1 MHHVIPDDRTARFE
15 RAHRVCFLALAVAAA
30 IGVMSWTGPT
40 PLSAEM
46 RAQAV
51 EPAGSGADG
60 SDANAVEE
68 AEPGSELRVW
78 LVTAGPGDQVWERYG
93 HNAIRVLDTQTGRD
107 ASYNWGIFDFDQV
120 DFIPR
125 FLQGR
130 MLYRMAAFNT
140 DAMLGMYRA
149 ANREVLL
156 QELALPPAQKLEL
169 LTLAEINARPEN
181 AEYVYQYFTD
191 NCSTRV
197 RDLLNTVLDGALED
211 AMAGRDSGTSF
222 RDNTRRLTQVDP
234 LIYTGMDLLL
244 GSPTDAP
251 ISVWEQAFLPLT
263 LQREVRD
270 LSVADGAGGRRPLVA
285 NEEVAVEATREPAP
299 TEAPSWLWFFLLLG
313 AALGLFFG
321 QGLAGRL
328 PTWPG
333 RLAAATATLWL
344 TLSGLLGTILV
355 LLLFTDHTF
364 AFWNENL
371 FLFHPVLL
379 LLAPLVLLAGR
390 SEVWLTRARALAG
403 ASAGLAIVGLL
414 WQLAP
419 FSVHEN
425 AIFLAVALPPLLG
438 VAWGLSKREPE
449 ASAG

>member
-1 MHHVIPDDRTARFE
+1 ME
-15 RAHRVCFLALAVAAA
+15 LRVKQHLVAPLLALGLLVAVAPLAA
-30 IGVMSWTGPT
+30 QSV
-40 PLSAEM
+40 E
-46 RAQAV
+46 QAAS
-51 EPAGSGADG
+51 P
-60 SDANAVEE
+60 
-68 AEPGSELRVW
+68 EPGSELRVW

-93 HNAIRVLDTQTGRD
+93 HNAIRVLDTRTGRD

-149 ANREVLL
+149 ANREVVL
-156 QELALPPAQKLEL
+156 QELALTPAEKLRL

-197 RDLLNTVLDGALED
+197 RDLLNTVLGGALED
-211 AMAGRDSGTSF
+211 AMGGRESGTSY

-234 LIYTGMDLLL
+234 LVFTGMDLLL

-251 ISVWEQAFLPLT
+251 ITIWEQAFLPLT

-270 LSVADGAGGRRPLVA
+270 ITVPDGSGGRRPLVVS
-285 NEEVAVEATREPAP
+285 EEVAVEASRDAAP
-299 TEAPSWLWFFLLLG
+299 SEAPSWFWIFLLLG
-313 AALGLFFG
+313 AGLGALFAWALSGG
-321 QGLAGRL
+321 M

-333 RLAAATATLWL
+333 RLATGIATAWL
-344 TLSGLLGTILV
+344 ALSGALGTILV

-371 FLFHPVLL
+371 FLFHPALL
-379 LLAPLVLLAGR
+379 IQAALLPLAGR
-390 SEVWLTRARALAG
+390 SDVWLGRARTVSLAV
-403 ASAGLAIVGLL
+403 AGLAILGLL

-419 FSVHEN
+419 VSVHRN
-425 AIFLAVALPPLLG
+425 AIFLALAVPPLVG
-438 VAWGLSKREPE
+438 VAWGLSKREPA
-449 ASAG
+449 ASAQ